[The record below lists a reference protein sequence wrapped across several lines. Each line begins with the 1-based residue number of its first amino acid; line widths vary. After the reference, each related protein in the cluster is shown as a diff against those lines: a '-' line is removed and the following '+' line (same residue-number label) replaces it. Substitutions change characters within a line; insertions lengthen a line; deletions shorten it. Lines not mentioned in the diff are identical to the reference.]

1 MSENDPGELYEAE
14 NSQKIVGELFRGKL
28 TLEQALQRLR
38 TRILDLSSRNRLL
51 NYRHPKGRCIQFVDK
66 PNLNLVFERL
76 IDAEKIIL
84 IKHVPDP
91 PTDSYERKRP
101 DVRQHA
107 MSLGID
113 TATEFDVSCCGPTHQ
128 KHTPKLQALFY
139 PNELDRRCRRIGSEA
154 RMVIEETGTNMLHL
168 IFGFLEFYERED
180 SEKPMFAPL
189 LAVPASLERG
199 AIDQETRSYQYSV
212 LYSGEDIHENHTL
225 REKLNQDLAFHLPEF
240 GEEDTPGAYLEKISQ
255 ATKNKKLW
263 RVRYQLTLGFLS
275 FGKLAIW
282 NDLDPIRWPSL
293 LNHPLL
299 NELFSGSSDKGG
311 SLFSED
317 YEIDKHPQANLP
329 LIYDADSSQ
338 HSAIIDV
345 LSGKNMVI
353 NGPPGTGKSQ
363 TITNIIAEA
372 LKEGKKILFVSEK
385 LAALQVVRHRLNQ
398 AHLGHF
404 CLELHSHKTKK
415 KKLLGDIQERLDKL
429 FQPPQQLEAKLSSLI
444 RHKKELNRY
453 VELMSSKIGNELDL
467 SVHDIFWR
475 AEHHRRAVGD
485 LSNAVQSI
493 FLPDTDKWSYDEI
506 EGRRAK
512 LEALGQMFETIGSFD
527 SSHPWWGFFPKL
539 LAPGD
544 NEAIGRITSEALR
557 LAKEL
562 SVLVN
567 RYQSLVGDAMVLNLQ
582 TIEKIEKSVS
592 AIPDPA
598 QNLIGFLLEK
608 FFSKNDPY
616 GKKSRLILD
625 YVSRQILQI
634 RELIQKAELVLLM
647 ECTISIAQVMPIIQE
662 CIGKLIPEALLTNLP
677 ELRSNADKAV
687 ICLVAFK
694 DIFSDVSTFRGPLQ
708 GSALEGLTNL
718 IARITPLE
726 VLDTTV
732 GKLYSAAQA
741 VSREVATLKNALEK
755 IKHIA
760 DQGKLFFDGSPTA
773 VAQMASGSIEDVVI
787 PVPVDSSIIERV
799 RQAAEYVLSD
809 LPLAEID
816 SRQKRLQFI
825 LEQMGR
831 SFEELKGFSDHLSL
845 AFDGTPQSISCICA
859 LASVTKNCPTDLLSF
874 RQASFENTG
883 TAELIKKAE
892 QAHQM
897 EASLR
902 ADLDKLFYLDT
913 LPDVAELK
921 AAIQTFRRGD
931 SFFNFLNAE
940 WRSAKRLFVRLAKQK
955 AKYKAT
961 EYADHIKRIVTW
973 LEHRANFINNGVYKE
988 HFGTLFKG
996 IDTDFAKIRRL
1007 HTWYSESQ
1015 AALIGYPGLIQNINL
1030 SAMDSSKLQQ
1040 IAAQSTRLCEL
1051 AEHLEQGK
1059 EGIEDT
1065 LGMSPL
1071 WLDELHKG
1079 GWPTYISKGQEV
1091 ANKLHDIVQDLNRLV
1106 RSSVSPKRAIELLN
1120 VKLELQDAS
1129 EELAALSRGMDVIAK
1144 AGGQALVGLTL
1155 LQCKT
1160 WGKYLEQVGNIMVD
1174 ATKLCEYLL
1183 NYVGIDTTIGSAW
1196 SFMSAK
1202 ANLDKALSAFA
1213 PLPECSFA
1221 KGWDN
1226 YITYAADA
1234 IKAALYLVS
1243 HLQPIGQAGKCAQDI
1258 INGLKSHQE
1267 AESIIKTIYADPDV
1281 TKLLEGVLE
1290 GVDTQLDAIRE
1301 TYTWGESVAGE
1312 YGLAESSIKSK
1323 LLCAEAATNLRVIR
1337 ELLQNSVKLYRLI
1350 QDKLS
1355 ELKDYGSFNWDKW
1368 HENVLEGNKDF
1379 AETIQKRLEI
1389 ANEQVEAVLPWS
1401 KYLAERTDCK
1411 KRGLEDCISYLE
1423 QRKIPPSVLGAVFE
1437 FVVYRSIG
1445 RSIYK
1450 SMPEL
1455 SKFTGTA
1462 HNKTRNDFATLDKE
1476 IISLNGQ
1483 SFAYEIDKAKKIP
1496 SGQTGIRAS
1505 DRTEMQLL
1513 LRELAKK
1520 RRHLSIR
1527 QLIIRAGRAIQEFK
1541 PCFMMGPLSVAQYIE
1556 QGSVQFDLVVM
1567 DEASQLRPE
1576 EALGAIARGKQL
1588 VVVGDPKQLPPTN
1601 FFDRIFDGG
1610 DEDDEDETPA
1620 VLSGSESI
1628 LDICQELFHPA
1639 RTLRWHYRSQ
1649 HESLIAFSNHH
1660 FYNNKLVV
1668 FPSPFESHSSLGL
1681 RYRYIRKGSY
1691 RDRQNVPEA
1700 QRVVGA
1706 VVEHMI
1712 KHSQDSLGVVTLNQ
1726 TQRDLIE
1733 DILDKKFRNVNETQ
1747 EFLSSWEENGWPFF
1761 VKNLENVQGDERD
1774 VIFISTTFGK
1784 APGTDKVRQNFGPI
1798 SRPDGWR
1805 RLNVLFTRARRR
1817 IELFTSMLP
1826 EDIVVEANTPAGTR
1840 ALHDYLDYA
1849 KRRVLVTTGPSFR
1862 EPDSDFEI
1870 AVGDMLRSKGYDI
1883 VPQLGVAGFFID
1895 IAVRNPDKP
1904 GEFLAAIECDGAG
1917 YHSSKSAR
1925 DRDRIREEILESLGW
1940 KDRIW
1945 RIWSTDWFYNPRR
1958 EADRLLAFLQHR
1970 CEVSLSEPTPDYE
1983 EFLEEEEYDVEQE
1996 VVKAEFESVTEETE
2010 PVDSDVF
2017 VEVGDYVTY
2026 CFADTINEKHSVM
2039 IVDSASNP
2047 KQNIINEHTALAQA
2061 LLGLS
2066 TGEENLLN
2074 LPGGKSKT
2082 VLVVKIQRQEKMRI

>member
-1 MSENDPGELYEAE
+1 MSENDPGKLYEAE
-14 NSQKIVGELFRGKL
+14 SSQKIVGELFRGKL
-28 TLEQALQRLR
+28 KLEEALQRLR

-66 PNLNLVFERL
+66 PNLNLVFDRL
-76 IDAEKIIL
+76 IDGGKVLL

-107 MSLGID
+107 ISLGID
-113 TATEFDVSCCGPTHQ
+113 TAAEFDASCCGSTHH

-154 RMVIEETGTNMLHL
+154 RTVIEETGTNMLYL
-168 IFGFLEFYERED
+168 MFGFLEFYERED
-180 SEKPMFAPL
+180 SEKPMLAPL

-199 AIDQETRSYQYSV
+199 AIDQETRSYQHSV
-212 LYSGEDIHENHTL
+212 IYSGEDIHENHTL
-225 REKLNQDLAFHLPEF
+225 REKLSRDFAFHLPEF
-240 GEEDTPGAYLEKISQ
+240 GEEDTPDAYLDKISQ
-255 ATKNKKLW
+255 AIKNKKLW

-282 NDLDPIRWPSL
+282 NDLDPTKWPSL
-293 LNHPLL
+293 VNHPLL
-299 NELFSGSSDKGG
+299 NEVFSGSSNKGE

-363 TITNIIAEA
+363 TITNIIAVA

-385 LAALQVVRHRLNQ
+385 LAALEVVRHRLNQ
-398 AHLGHF
+398 ANLGHF

-415 KKLLGDIQERLDKL
+415 KKLLGDIQDRLDKV
-429 FQPPQQLEAKLSSLI
+429 FQPPQQQEAKLLSLI
-444 RHKKELNRY
+444 RQKKELNRC

-475 AEHHRRAVGD
+475 AERHRRAVGD

-493 FLPDTDKWSYDEI
+493 FLPDADKWSYDEI

-512 LEALGQMFETIGSFD
+512 LEALGQMFETIGNFN
-527 SSHPWWGFFPKL
+527 SSHPWWGFLPKP

-544 NEAIGRITSEALR
+544 NETIGRITSEAL
-557 LAKEL
+557 LIAKEL
-562 SVLVN
+562 SVVVN
-567 RYQSLVGDAMVLNLQ
+567 QYQALVGDAKVLNFQ
-582 TIEKIEKSVS
+582 TIKKIEKFVS
-592 AIPDPA
+592 AIPDPS
-598 QNLIGFLLEK
+598 QNLIGFLLER
-608 FFSKNDPY
+608 FFSNNDPC
-616 GKKSRLILD
+616 GKNSRLILD
-625 YVSRQILQI
+625 YFSRQILQI
-634 RELIQKAELVLLM
+634 RELIQKAKLVLLPD
-647 ECTISIAQVMPIIQE
+647 CTISIAQVMPIIQE
-662 CIGKLIPEALLTNLP
+662 CMGKLIPEALLSNLP
-677 ELRSNADKAV
+677 ELRSNADKAG
-687 ICLVAFK
+687 ICLTAFK
-694 DIFSDVSTFRGPLQ
+694 DIFSEVPTFRGPLQ

-732 GKLYSAAQA
+732 GKLNSSAQA
-741 VSREVATLKNALEK
+741 VSREVGTLKNALEK

-760 DQGKLFFDGSPTA
+760 DQGKLSFDGSPTA
-773 VAQMASGSIEDVVI
+773 VAQMASGTIEDVVI
-787 PVPVDSSIIERV
+787 QVPVDSSIIERV
-799 RQAAEYVLSD
+799 RQAAEYVLSE
-809 LPLAEID
+809 LPLDEID
-816 SRQKRLQFI
+816 ARQKRLQFI
-825 LEQMGR
+825 LEQVSR
-831 SFEELKGFSDHLSL
+831 SFEELKRYSDYLSL
-845 AFDGTPQSISCICA
+845 AFDGTPLSISCICA
-859 LASVTKNCPTDLLSF
+859 LASVTIKCPTDLISF
-874 RQASFENTG
+874 RKASFENTG
-883 TAELIKKAE
+883 MAELIKKAE
-892 QAHQM
+892 LAQQM

-902 ADLDKLFYLDT
+902 SDLDKLFYLDS
-913 LPDVAELK
+913 LPDVAKLK
-921 AAIQTFRRGD
+921 ATIKIFRRGD

-940 WRSAKRLFVRLAKQK
+940 WRSAKRLFVRLARQK

-961 EYADHIKRIVTW
+961 EYADHITRIATW
-973 LEHRANFINNGVYKE
+973 LEHRTNFINNELYKE

-996 IDTDFAKIRRL
+996 IDTDFATIRRL

-1015 AALIGYPGLIQNINL
+1015 AELVGYPGLIQNINL

-1051 AEHLEQGK
+1051 AEHLKQGK
-1059 EGIEDT
+1059 ADIEDT
-1065 LGMSPL
+1065 LEMGSL
-1071 WLDELHKG
+1071 WFDELHKG
-1079 GWPTYISKGQEV
+1079 GWMTYISKGQEV
-1091 ANKLHDIVQDLNRLV
+1091 SNALHDIVQYLKSLV
-1106 RSSVSPKRAIELLN
+1106 RSYVSPKRAIQLLN
-1120 VKLELQDAS
+1120 MKLELQSAS
-1129 EELAALSRGMDVIAK
+1129 EELAALSRGMDLITK
-1144 AGGQALVGLTL
+1144 AGGQALLGLTRS
-1155 LQCKT
+1155 QCKT
-1160 WGKYLEQVGNIMVD
+1160 WDKYLEQVGNIMVD

-1183 NYVGIDTTIGSAW
+1183 DYVGTDTTIGSAW
-1196 SFMSAK
+1196 KFMSAK

-1213 PLPECSFA
+1213 PLPEWSFA

-1226 YITYAADA
+1226 YINYTADA

-1243 HLQPIGQAGKCAQDI
+1243 HLLPIGQDSKCAQDVI
-1258 INGLKSHQE
+1258 DGLKSRQE
-1267 AESIIKTIYADPDV
+1267 AESILKTIYADLDV
-1281 TKLLEGVLE
+1281 TKLFEGVLE
-1290 GVDTQLDAIRE
+1290 GVNTQLDAIRE

-1312 YGLAESSIKSK
+1312 NGLPESSIKSK

-1337 ELLQNSVKLYRLI
+1337 ELLQNSVKLFRLI
-1350 QDKLS
+1350 EDKLS
-1355 ELKDYGSFNWDKW
+1355 ELKDYGTFNWDKW
-1368 HENVLEGNKDF
+1368 HEAVREGNEDF
-1379 AETIQKRLEI
+1379 AENIQKRLEI
-1389 ANEQVEAVLPWS
+1389 ANGQVEAVLPWS

-1411 KRGLEDCISYLE
+1411 KKGLQDFIQYLE
-1423 QRKIPPSVLGAVFE
+1423 QCKIPPTSLGAVLE
-1437 FVVYRSIG
+1437 FVAYRSIG

-1455 SKFTGTA
+1455 SKFTGAA
-1462 HNKTRNDFATLDKE
+1462 HNKTRSDFATLDKE

-1483 SFAYEIDKAKKIP
+1483 GFAYEIDKAKEIP
-1496 SGQTGIRAS
+1496 NGQTGIRAS

-1513 LRELAKK
+1513 LRELAKQ
-1520 RRHLSIR
+1520 RRHLPIR
-1527 QLIIRAGRAIQEFK
+1527 QLIIRAGRAIQALK

-1556 QGSVQFDLVVM
+1556 QGSVQFDLVIM

-1639 RTLRWHYRSQ
+1639 RTLRFHYRSR

-1660 FYNNKLVV
+1660 FYKGKLVV
-1668 FPSPFESHSSLGL
+1668 FPSPFERHSLLGL
-1681 RYRYIRKGSY
+1681 RYRYIRKGIY

-1700 QRVVGA
+1700 QRVVDA
-1706 VVEHMI
+1706 VVEHML
-1712 KHSQDSLGVVTLNQ
+1712 KHPQDSLGVVTLNQ

-1733 DILDKKFRNVNETQ
+1733 DMLDKKFRNVNEAQ
-1747 EFLSSWEENGWPFF
+1747 DFLSSWEENGWPFF

-1784 APGTDKVRQNFGPI
+1784 ALGTDKVRQNFGPI

-1817 IELFTSMLP
+1817 IELLTSMVP
-1826 EDIVVEANTPAGTR
+1826 EDIVVDANTPAGTR
-1840 ALHDYLDYA
+1840 ALRDYLDYA
-1849 KRRVLVTTGPSFR
+1849 KRRVLVTAGPSDR

-1883 VPQLGVAGFFID
+1883 VPQFGVAGFFID

-1904 GEFLAAIECDGAG
+1904 GEFLAAIECDGAS
-1917 YHSSKSAR
+1917 YHSSNSAR

-1958 EADRLLAFLQHR
+1958 EADRLMAFLQHR
-1970 CEVSLSEPTPDYE
+1970 GEVSLSESTPDYE
-1983 EFLEEEEYDVEQE
+1983 EFLEEEEYEVEQE
-1996 VVKAEFESVTEETE
+1996 VVKAEPESVTEETE

-2026 CFADTINEKHSVM
+2026 CFTDTTNEKHSVL
-2039 IVDSASNP
+2039 IVDSKSNP
-2047 KQNIINEHTALAQA
+2047 KQNIINEHTPVAQA

-2074 LPGGKSKT
+2074 LPGGKSMT
-2082 VLVVKIQRQEKMRI
+2082 VRVLKIQRQEKMRL